1 MKEQFTVKSISLS
14 IAVILAVRGLYTFID
29 MPVRIEPHET
39 IGFTIDERA
48 GVQTDTVFEA
58 AEDKCEAQGQRA
70 IRLAEMSNSTR
81 AHNQII
87 SFTTHHFVCINSP
100 Y

>member
-58 AEDKCEAQGQRA
+58 AEDKCEAQGQR
-70 IRLAEMSNSTR
+70 
-81 AHNQII
+81 H
-87 SFTTHHFVCINSP
+87 P
-100 Y
+100 PG